1 MLEFVVSQSRQ
12 CCRAA
17 GPGSGA
23 VNGSGQQLN
32 FLVAHYLAQQGPLG
46 DAAGR
51 LLQQQV
57 SPAML
62 PQRRDWQGHCHPSS
76 YEDMAQRHPHIGH
89 SELLRIM
96 RARVECNKSELMTA
110 GGTLLGRARQKSSD
124 KTANALVA
132 RLRRRHGDP
141 QQAACRARQLPQ
153 TVAGMYRQ
161 LVRCHGHKYPTFCVL
176 FDRTGR
182 RMITGSD
189 DYLVK
194 VWCTRSGFLI
204 NTFKGHQDVVTD
216 IALNVEN
223 TMLASA
229 SADGTVRVWNIKT
242 GEPRAVLVAHA
253 QGRNKG
259 IIGVKFS
266 PAARPEL
273 RYIAT
278 ACDDGLCRLYRWSRE
293 QLTVET
299 EPIVVDGRPQARDA
313 VSAFAFNHSGSRF
326 AVATTSGVISLYSL
340 IADAAS
346 SSLQGGGKPQ
356 LIARIA
362 AHEESITTLVFS
374 DDGTML
380 LTGSTDG
387 TAKVW
392 TRSGKRW
399 DAVTFDIRE
408 PLPAPAEAPAAQ
420 PAAETVAIDSQDP
433 APQETEPART
443 AAAPKRVETNQV
455 AWVCDRSLVLIS
467 NNVGTVAAFD
477 PSTGRE
483 CWRQRNTHGMSEVY
497 VLITHPCDARVAVS
511 GGYDGRALVWD
522 TGSGT
527 VLREF
532 RVSEQLFDGSFSE
545 DGLQFALTSESGAA
559 TLFGLCPPW
568 AFADAQQM
576 PEQMFD
582 SDYTATIMDE
592 NRFVADQQTQIP
604 AYLVPHSQLMDFDG
618 HVYNIQR
625 GPRFGMNIEMGID
638 AVRFKREDA
647 ARRATIEAELEN
659 AHLDQQ
665 AAAAPFISEP
675 TRTDRA
681 RRRAPRAAQ
690 TVQRTE
696 TIEEILPP
704 LPITVVDDDSDD
716 EEYNAG
722 LDEEDEDEDDEVVAV
737 DSGGEEAM
745 LRGTDE
751 GRAVEALDDIRD
763 RRSALE
769 ILRSRHRRSSVNARL
784 TAVET
789 AGSANSDTSVRRSL
803 RNGRNGGQQRQLRRA
818 SGSDESSDDD
828 FQPQARVSS
837 PRFRGGRRRQQRQQQ
852 QERRQAAA
860 QQQNETQRSRRQRRR
875 IASDSEEDSVTEG
888 MAQVDITD
896 DEVNVDGLS
905 ESEAEAIAT
914 LIPDSGGG
922 SSSSSN
928 GLQGQQQPAAGTNG
942 RRGRM
947 IDFTSE
953 SEQDE
958 YHEEDDSEDQAD
970 SSSDRPR
977 RGRRR
982 GQQQRQRLSV
992 RTRQTQEDALPNGE
1006 AQASTSSSAL
1016 HNKLQPAAGHGI
1028 DQRYLPTDW
1037 ILATKPSTVP
1047 YRPQVGDVVVYFR
1060 EGHEDFWNNPARCQ
1074 RLNVKMLP
1082 YVTVPNLAVAVY
1094 GKVSALQYGVGP
1106 PAFCTLK
1113 IQLLKHQTVEELD
1126 AEDEHEVTRR
1136 TIQVQYHDC
1145 DGVLD
1150 FVVLY
1155 SRYRASL
1162 RQSLKIGDQVSVLFD
1177 EDQAHP
1183 AEIVGFRDIKPTSR
1197 QTNVSKQ
1204 LARNPWR
1211 SIEVAWEEDG
1221 AERAHELVS
1230 PWELLHDCSEEH
1242 AELPPP
1248 LTRGLLR
1255 AVNALRNKAEFVW
1268 FVHNVDFVNDYPDY
1282 LLSVAYPMCLNTVRA
1297 RLQSGFYRHVGAVA
1311 FDIQLIQENAEI
1323 FNDPGTVV
1331 PLAAQSLVAQFQQLT
1346 SHEPDSDSQV
1356 PRKRKPTTPTTRRRT
1371 RRRRMDAGDSGT
1383 EEPSSDLPTAESDT
1397 EDDDFDSDDLYA

>member
-1 MLEFVVSQSRQ
+1 MTKCVAGPSRR
-12 CCRAA
+12 CCRFWFW
-17 GPGSGA
+17 GA
-23 VNGSGQQLN
+23 VTR
-32 FLVAHYLAQQGPLG
+32 AWTRTHYLAQQGPLG

-51 LLQQQV
+51 LFQQQQQQQV
-57 SPAML
+57 PPAML
-62 PQRRDWQGHCHPSS
+62 PLRRDWQGNCHPSS
-76 YEDMAQRHPHIGH
+76 YEDMAQRHPHIDH
-89 SELLRIM
+89 SELLHIM

-110 GGTLLGRARQKSSD
+110 GGTLLGRARQKLSD
-124 KTANALVA
+124 KTESALVA

-141 QQAACRARQLPQ
+141 HQAACRARQLPQ

-216 IALNVEN
+216 IALNTEN

-293 QLTVET
+293 QFTVEA

-326 AVATTSGVISLYSL
+326 AVATTSGVISIYSL

-346 SSLQGGGKPQ
+346 SSDLQDIGKPQ
-356 LIARIA
+356 LIARIS

-408 PLPAPAEAPAAQ
+408 PPPAPAEAPAAE
-420 PAAETVAIDSQDP
+420 PVAVDSQDP
-433 APQETEPART
+433 TPQEAEPART

-455 AWVCDRSLVLIS
+455 AWACDGSLVLIS

-522 TGSGT
+522 TSSGT

-532 RVSEQLFDGSFSE
+532 RVGEQLFDGSFSE

-559 TLFGLCPPW
+559 TLFGLSSPW

-604 AYLVPHSQLMDFDG
+604 AYLVPHSPLMDFDG

-625 GPRFGMNIEMGID
+625 GPRFGMDIEMGID

-647 ARRATIEAELEN
+647 ARLATIEAELEN

-665 AAAAPFISEP
+665 AAAAPFISESI
-675 TRTDRA
+675 RTDRT

-690 TVQRTE
+690 AAQRTE
-696 TIEEILPP
+696 TIEELLPP
-704 LPITVVDDDSDD
+704 LPIPVDDDSDD

-722 LDEEDEDEDDEVVAV
+722 LDEEDEDDDEVVAI

-818 SGSDESSDDD
+818 STSEESSDDD
-828 FQPQARVSS
+828 FQPQERVSS

-852 QERRQAAA
+852 QERRR
-860 QQQNETQRSRRQRRR
+860 QQGETQRNRRQRRR

-896 DEVNVDGLS
+896 NEVDVDGLS

-914 LIPDSGGG
+914 LLPDSE
-922 SSSSSN
+922 SN
-928 GLQGQQQPAAGTNG
+928 GLQGHHRSAAGANG
-942 RRGRM
+942 RRGRI

-958 YHEEDDSEDQAD
+958 YHDDEVSEDQSD
-970 SSSDRPR
+970 SSSDRLR
-977 RGRRR
+977 RGRQRAQR
-982 GQQQRQRLSV
+982 QQQQQQHQQQQQQRPSARA
-992 RTRQTQEDALPNGE
+992 RQTQQGALANGE
-1006 AQASTSSSAL
+1006 AQASTSANAHS
-1016 HNKLQPAAGHGI
+1016 NKPHQLTSHGI
-1028 DQRYLPTDW
+1028 DERYLPTDW

-1060 EGHEDFWNNPARCQ
+1060 EGHKDFWNSPVRCQ
-1074 RLNVKMLP
+1074 RLNAKMLP
-1082 YVTVPNLAVAVY
+1082 YETVPNLPVAVY

-1113 IQLLKHQTVEELD
+1113 IQLLKYQTVEELD

-1162 RQSLKIGDQVSVLFD
+1162 RQSLRIGDQVSVLFD

-1197 QTNVSKQ
+1197 QTNVCKQ

-1211 SIEVAWEEDG
+1211 SIEVAWEEEG
-1221 AERAHELVS
+1221 AERTHELVS
-1230 PWELLHDCSEEH
+1230 PWELLHDSSEEEH

-1248 LTRGLLR
+1248 LARELLR
-1255 AVNALRNKAEFVW
+1255 AVNRLRNKAEFVW

-1282 LLSVAYPMCLNTVRA
+1282 LLNVAYPMCLDTVRA
-1297 RLQSGFYRHVGAVA
+1297 RLQSGFYRHVDAVA
-1311 FDIQLIQENAEI
+1311 FDVQLIQENAEI

-1346 SHEPDSDSQV
+1346 RHESDSDSQV

-1371 RRRRMDAGDSGT
+1371 RRRRMDTGDSGSDG
-1383 EEPSSDLPTAESDT
+1383 SSSSALPTAESDT
-1397 EDDDFDSDDLYA
+1397 EDSDFDSDDLYA